1 MPFGLRTEAFAD
13 NPNRFAL
20 LYGPLVL
27 AAAVE
32 PRKPFPLVVADE
44 ATLLASLKPVPGKPN
59 TFLGSPEVFRV
70 PGQDTGGP
78 VTLEPF
84 YKAYDEHYVTY
95 WDRLTPEQWAA
106 KQEDFKKQLAAA
118 RALEARTVDYV
129 EVGDE
134 QNERDHN
141 FHGERTDVREF
152 NDRSW
157 RTTDTNG
164 WFEWDLK
171 VTPGR
176 AQELRVEL
184 GGRNRSTLSVFVNGE
199 TLRGEP
205 TTASGEPGPRTQ
217 TYVLSPELVGKKD
230 KVSVKFQAPADQ
242 RGASVATVRVL
253 TPESGK
259 Q

>member
-1 MPFGLRTEAFAD
+1 
-13 NPNRFAL
+13 
-20 LYGPLVL
+20 
-27 AAAVE
+27 
-32 PRKPFPLVVADE
+32 
-44 ATLLASLKPVPGKPN
+44 VPD
-59 TFLGSPEVFRV
+59 
-70 PGQDTGGP
+70 QDTGGP

-84 YKAYDEHYVTY
+84 YEAYDEHYVTY

-106 KQEDFKKQLAAA
+106 KQGDFKTQLAAM

-134 QNERDHN
+134 ENERAHN
-141 FHGERTDVREF
+141 FHGDRTDVREF

-157 RTTDTNG
+157 RTTETNG
-164 WFEWDLK
+164 WFEWEVK

-184 GGRNRSTLSVFVNGE
+184 GGRNRSILSVFVNGE

-205 TTASGEPGPRTQ
+205 PTAPGESGPRTQ

-230 KVSVKFQAPADQ
+230 RVTVKFQAPADQ
-242 RGASVATVRVL
+242 RGASVATVRVV
-253 TPESGK
+253 TPATEK
-259 Q
+259 